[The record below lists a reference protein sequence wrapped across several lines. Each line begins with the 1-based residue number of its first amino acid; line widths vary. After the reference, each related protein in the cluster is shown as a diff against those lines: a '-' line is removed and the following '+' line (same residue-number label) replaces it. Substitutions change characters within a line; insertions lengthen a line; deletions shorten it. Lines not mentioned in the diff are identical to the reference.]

1 MARFIHRAHGWVLLM
16 VVAVSVA
23 AGFGLPLRY
32 DDDVLRFLPDGDEEV
47 ARLNDISA
55 RFGSIHVALVG
66 VESDGLFRTDVL
78 DYLRRVSTALK
89 SHPDVVKHVTAMTEL
104 PLIETQIDRNLEV
117 VMALREIPQ
126 PIPVDP
132 DALEAL
138 RTLVLSQDHLVGSVV
153 SADATA
159 TRLVIQL
166 HEEKEGKRLSP
177 NVLAAAVRSAVEAV
191 PDRPSDV
198 VLHFGGAPFIA
209 EAAANG
215 SQEDL
220 IRLAPYV
227 CGIIL
232 LLVLVTIGSPRLA
245 ALALATVGLGI
256 LWTMGLIGWL
266 GYPRTLVSS
275 SLPVILV
282 ALGSAYAVHLLVWYR
297 THGASVQDML
307 IKVGWPVVVAALTT
321 MAGFLSFL
329 VMDIVPM
336 REFGWQMA
344 LGTGVCAVVSLL
356 VIPAVLVR
364 WPVPPRRPGGPGE
377 AVDRGLV
384 ALGRIMEKRRGLVLG
399 VSVLIAGFFALHL
412 SQIETRMDTRSFFRE
427 GSAPDRAEQFF
438 TQKFGGAVF
447 LQVLVSADMTDPLVL
462 RQLALLDDRLRA
474 LPGVTQVESIANVL
488 AVYAETETGMRQIP
502 PTREAVVASL
512 GIVEKN
518 DQAIALL
525 LDPARENALIQVA
538 IGEYDTRQVRVV
550 TQRIRDLIADHLP
563 VAVVGDIRSRES
575 FPSVRA
581 TAVERILL
589 LTGAEESRA
598 AAVGEELACR
608 LDSSEQT
615 GLGAAVSQVL
625 QGQLAPS
632 GEDDEPMVFVDT
644 AKLPAFYKAV
654 TTELSQCGL
663 RNKEQFRAR
672 MAAIA
677 DPEELAERN
686 DSAQS
691 PHLNRYAVKA
701 ADNIFS
707 RLQPVRL
714 LHVTRPVTQRIVRVL
729 GSVAKRTERRLEALV
744 DDVLWGT
751 ITVTP
756 AMPDQPGAVPIQA
769 SVSGYPVVQEA
780 MARSVHRNQEYSF
793 AVGLPLVL
801 IILCVVFRSVFLGFV
816 GFVPTGV
823 TLLVTFGLMGL
834 LPRHLPLDL
843 GSSMLASIA
852 LGVGI
857 DYAIHFLWRYRE
869 SGMAGAMQSTGRA
882 ILINALEI
890 TAGFVVLAFAT
901 IVPVS
906 RFGILIAVTLL
917 VAALASLVLLP
928 ALLTWWRGH
937 PATENRNNEG
947 R

>member
-16 VVAVSVA
+16 VVTVSVA

-104 PLIETQIDRNLEV
+104 PLIETHIDHTFEV

-126 PIPVDP
+126 PIPVEP

-177 NVLAAAVRSAVEAV
+177 NVLAAAVRTAVEAV

-198 VLHFGGAPFIA
+198 ILHFGGAPFIA

-384 ALGRIMEKRRGLVLG
+384 VLGRTMEKHRGLVLG

-447 LQVLVSADMTDPLVL
+447 LQVLVTADMTDPLVL
-462 RQLALLDDRLRA
+462 RQLAFLDDRLRV

-525 LDPARENALIQVA
+525 LDPARKNALIQVA

-550 TQRIRDLIADHLP
+550 TRRIRELIAEHLP
-563 VAVVGDIRSRES
+563 VAVVGDVRTRENL
-575 FPSVRA
+575 PSVRA
-581 TAVERILL
+581 RTVERITLL
-589 LTGAEESRA
+589 AGADEA
-598 AAVGEELACR
+598 GPAVLETLGCR
-608 LDSSEQT
+608 LGADQKKA
-615 GLGAAVSQVL
+615 LGTAVTQVL

-632 GEDDEPMVFVDT
+632 DEDEEPMVFVDK

-654 TTELSQCGL
+654 TAELSQCGL
-663 RNKEQFRAR
+663 RTKEQFRAR
-672 MAAIA
+672 LASIA
-677 DPEELAERN
+677 DTEELAERN
-686 DSAQS
+686 DPAQS
-691 PHLNRYAVKA
+691 LHLNRYAGKA

-756 AMPDQPGAVPIQA
+756 ATPDQPGAVPIQA

-869 SGMAGAMQSTGRA
+869 SDMAGAMQSTGRA

-917 VAALASLVLLP
+917 VAAVASLVLLP